1 MLKYH
6 RTLIEIVEMEEEES
20 LDEVTEDLA
29 GLIKLKIRKTLN
41 QVLGDQIQTILEIKN
56 LDLEDQ
62 NLLIQTATPDLEKT
76 EENRLLILS

>member
-1 MLKYH
+1 
-6 RTLIEIVEMEEEES
+6 MEEEES